1 MSFVKID
8 NNNFEHVSLNVRP
21 SVSFV
26 SSSVGNGVTG
36 SSFVAP
42 VRSKCLKEIHPVT
55 TDPIVKVNSPARA
68 LNVFNHTA
76 MSFGLANSYMTAVN
90 NANKIEKFTKVIDI
104 FRIDQPIIFN
114 KNKVVKNA
122 VKNVMMKNHQH
133 RYDNCNFSYTNYNT
147 LNFFKSETIPT
158 GSALIYPNKEVN
170 GQGVYDLP
178 SEFSVNFWINPRY
191 SDASTYHAGTIL
203 HMSSSIAISIVSG
216 SKKNEFNEANNFK
229 ILVQL
234 SQSADKPPSSV
245 SLTTPASSYP
255 NDLIF
260 TSSHFLSKNNWHH
273 VCVQWGK
280 NYNNSYGSIIIDEN
294 ESEFYVPSASVSANK
309 DITAAGLVV
318 GNYYDGEVNNLTY
331 MLNSNIAAQQG
342 FESMIPVGSVPVGH
356 PINKSNTFSHPLQA
370 EIHELKIYNKTLNTK
385 SNTES
390 EFQLRKRK
398 GPDNFNNLI
407 FYVPPFFYPDTT
419 SREVLNTPFQTVTST
434 TDDPI
439 NVGFSFGLN
448 GKLINLENFTREF
461 VVGQQPRLL
470 GLFQKL

>member
-1 MSFVKID
+1 MRNSNLKIVKID

-178 SEFSVNFWINPRY
+178 SEFSVNFWINPR
-191 SDASTYHAGTIL
+191 
-203 HMSSSIAISIVSG
+203 
-216 SKKNEFNEANNFK
+216 F
-229 ILVQL
+229 
-234 SQSADKPPSSV
+234 
-245 SLTTPASSYP
+245 
-255 NDLIF
+255 
-260 TSSHFLSKNNWHH
+260 
-273 VCVQWGK
+273 
-280 NYNNSYGSIIIDEN
+280 
-294 ESEFYVPSASVSANK
+294 
-309 DITAAGLVV
+309 
-318 GNYYDGEVNNLTY
+318 
-331 MLNSNIAAQQG
+331 
-342 FESMIPVGSVPVGH
+342 
-356 PINKSNTFSHPLQA
+356 
-370 EIHELKIYNKTLNTK
+370 
-385 SNTES
+385 
-390 EFQLRKRK
+390 
-398 GPDNFNNLI
+398 
-407 FYVPPFFYPDTT
+407 
-419 SREVLNTPFQTVTST
+419 
-434 TDDPI
+434 
-439 NVGFSFGLN
+439 
-448 GKLINLENFTREF
+448 
-461 VVGQQPRLL
+461 
-470 GLFQKL
+470 